1 MNFHRPVKSFPM
13 VRVGSSSTEAS
24 DASEDPVT
32 GFGPDEGLRGSVDL
46 SNVGMDR
53 SFEIVCLLEDTA
65 SQALS
70 DRRAMA
76 RVDQWV
82 TFFGWLSK

>member
-1 MNFHRPVKSFPM
+1 
-13 VRVGSSSTEAS
+13 
-24 DASEDPVT
+24 
-32 GFGPDEGLRGSVDL
+32 
-46 SNVGMDR
+46 MDR